1 MVDGDAGVGIG
12 MGPPRVDDRRGP
24 PPAQDGGPPAIAT
37 DGLTKRYPGGV
48 RALAD
53 VCLLVGRGEVFGL
66 LGPNGAG
73 KTTLIRILLD
83 MIRPS
88 DGWAAILGFDTQGQG
103 VDARRHVGYLPSS
116 PRFYAQMTAGD
127 MFEFAAAA
135 RNVTVDEAYVAA
147 LVERFDLNPSR
158 PIRTLSRGNQQKVGL
173 VVALMAK
180 PELVIL
186 DEPTTGLDP
195 LMQEQVLEVVREV
208 ARDGRT
214 VFFSS
219 HILHEVEHLCDRIAV
234 LREGEMVGVYDL
246 VEQRRL
252 SIRRVTVTFDSPPP
266 AEAFA
271 GIPGVGVLDAQGARL
286 VFSVAG
292 QADALVKR
300 LGLYTVLQIEAH
312 EPTLEE
318 FFFSLYGVHA
328 TAMPTGGPP
337 VRVAGGT

>member
-1 MVDGDAGVGIG
+1 VGVG
-12 MGPPRVDDRRGP
+12 
-24 PPAQDGGPPAIAT
+24 
-37 DGLTKRYPGGV
+37 LT
-48 RALAD
+48 
-53 VCLLVGRGEVFGL
+53 VGSGEIFGL

-103 VDARRHVGYLPSS
+103 VEARRHVGYLPSTPS
-116 PRFYAQMTAGD
+116 LYARMTAAE

-135 RNVTVDEAYVAA
+135 RAVRLDTQYLDA
-147 LVERFDLNPSR
+147 LVERFDLDPER

-195 LMQEQVLEVVREV
+195 LMQEQVLDVVREV

-219 HILHEVEHLCDRIAV
+219 HILHEVEHLCDRVAV
-234 LREGEMVGVYDL
+234 LREGEMVGVYEL
-246 VEQRRL
+246 AEQRRL
-252 SIRRVTVTFDSPPP
+252 STRQLTVTLDGVPP
-266 AEAFA
+266 ADVFA
-271 GIPGVGVLDAQGARL
+271 DVPGVRVIEVQGTRV
-286 VFSVAG
+286 VFAVAG
-292 QADALVKR
+292 PVDALVKR
-300 LGLYTVLQIEAH
+300 LGSYTVLQLEAH

-318 FFFSLYGVHA
+318 FFFSLYGAADGTPPPASAPGDVS
-328 TAMPTGGPP
+328 GG
-337 VRVAGGT
+337 A

>member
-1 MVDGDAGVGIG
+1 
-12 MGPPRVDDRRGP
+12 
-24 PPAQDGGPPAIAT
+24 
-37 DGLTKRYPGGV
+37 V

-53 VCLLVGRGEVFGL
+53 VGLTVGRGEVFGL

-83 MIRPS
+83 MIRPTS
-88 DGWAAILGFDTQGQG
+88 GRAAILGFDAQGQG
-103 VDARRHVGYLPSS
+103 VEARRHIGYLPSTPS
-116 PRFYAQMTAGD
+116 LYARMTAAE

-135 RNVTVDEAYVAA
+135 RAVPLDTRYVDA
-147 LVERFDLNPSR
+147 LVERFDLNPER
-158 PIRTLSRGNQQKVGL
+158 AIRTLSRGNQQKVGL

-195 LMQEQVLEVVREV
+195 LMQEQVLDVVREV

-246 VEQRRL
+246 AEQRRL
-252 SIRRVTVTFDSPPP
+252 STRRLTVTLDAVPP
-266 AEAFA
+266 ADAFV
-271 GIPGVGVLDAQGARL
+271 GLPGVQVIEAQGTRVVL
-286 VFSVAG
+286 GVAG
-292 QADALVKR
+292 PVDALVKR
-300 LGLYTVLQIEAH
+300 LGMYTVLQIEAH

-318 FFFSLYGVHA
+318 FFFSLYGAADGTPPLA
-328 TAMPTGGPP
+328 TAPGG
-337 VRVAGGT
+337 VSGGA